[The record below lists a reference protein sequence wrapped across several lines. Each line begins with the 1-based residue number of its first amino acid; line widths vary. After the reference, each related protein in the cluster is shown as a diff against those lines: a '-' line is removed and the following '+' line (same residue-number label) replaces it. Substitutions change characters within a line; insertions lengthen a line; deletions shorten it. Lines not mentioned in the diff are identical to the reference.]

1 MVTSRVPDRGGGR
14 VKDLRKLGQNAAKA
28 GDNPVVNAAED
39 AASNFERARG
49 LDTIVRNAV
58 IAAII
63 IGTAVAA
70 YLLWAT
76 TTGDNYSVL
85 YLQPDSYSNYIEENN
100 TVKFT
105 YGIQQV
111 GKRSS
116 KYLLD
121 VYMGDQLL
129 TSRDLT
135 KRTGMSEIMLQV
147 PENVKLPSKV
157 MLILTTDYGQNEVHF
172 WIKGRRE
179 ENATQQ

>member
-1 MVTSRVPDRGGGR
+1 MKA
-14 VKDLRKLGQNAAKA
+14 VKKPGQSAAKA
-28 GDNPVVNAAED
+28 MELPVVTVPENIGRENE
-39 AASNFERARG
+39 SSGE
-49 LDTIVRNAV
+49 LDKTIRYAV
-58 IAAII
+58 IASIL

-76 TTGDNYSVL
+76 STGDNYSVL

-116 KYLLD
+116 KYVLD
-121 VYMGDQLL
+121 VYMGEQLV

-147 PENVKLPSKV
+147 PENVRLPSKV
-157 MLILTTDYGQNEVHF
+157 MLVLTTDYGKNEVHF
-172 WIKGRRE
+172 WIKGRRD